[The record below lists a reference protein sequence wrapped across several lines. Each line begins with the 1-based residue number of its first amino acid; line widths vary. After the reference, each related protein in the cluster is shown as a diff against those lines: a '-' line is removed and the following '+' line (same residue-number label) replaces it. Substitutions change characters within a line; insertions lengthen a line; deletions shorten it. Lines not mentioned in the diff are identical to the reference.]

1 MGKKGEKQHIKKTE
15 KTKFIDS
22 WKFMST
28 SPTNLTNNPSE
39 KRYQRRRINC
49 KYFPQD
55 QKFKGDLFIRN
66 C

>member
-1 MGKKGEKQHIKKTE
+1 
-15 KTKFIDS
+15 
-22 WKFMST
+22 MST

-39 KRYQRRRINC
+39 KHYQRRCINC

-55 QKFKGDLFIRN
+55 QKFEGDLFKRN